1 MRFIDEEG
9 IQPTLRWMS
18 REMDGNNS
26 GIPALKRSLWQLDFL
41 HEDGIYGLSRVE
53 LIVPQQVF
61 TEMVTVTM
69 WVEFARNKSD
79 SKDSKM

>member
-26 GIPALKRSLWQLDFL
+26 GIPAVKRSLWLA
-41 HEDGIYGLSRVE
+41 GL
-53 LIVPQQVF
+53 L
-61 TEMVTVTM
+61 T
-69 WVEFARNKSD
+69 
-79 SKDSKM
+79 